1 MLYLKKLYLDG
12 TPLEDIVTV
21 AEFSR
26 QHAAPALSWS
36 LGSDRPDGTQTA
48 YTLTLTDLD
57 SRKVLYE
64 SGRVE
69 TAAQTAT
76 FPAGDFPAGALLHA
90 DLLVEDDAG
99 GTATGEE
106 LFFNGA
112 LDAFPGTW
120 ISSQEDEGNRVLH
133 FYRDFVPSSRWRT
146 RCCIPAGWA
155 TTRRT

>member
-90 DLLVEDDAG
+90 DLLV
-99 GTATGEE
+99 
-106 LFFNGA
+106 
-112 LDAFPGTW
+112 
-120 ISSQEDEGNRVLH
+120 
-133 FYRDFVPSSRWRT
+133 
-146 RCCIPAGWA
+146 
-155 TTRRT
+155 

>member
-64 SGRVE
+64 SGRIE

-76 FPAGDFPAGALLHA
+76 FPAGDFPSRMTQAAPPRARSCFSTAHWMRSPAHGS
-90 DLLVEDDAG
+90 VRRRTR
-99 GTATGEE
+99 GTASCISIV
-106 LFFNGA
+106 
-112 LDAFPGTW
+112 
-120 ISSQEDEGNRVLH
+120 ISS
-133 FYRDFVPSSRWRT
+133 PSSRWRT
-146 RCCIPAGWA
+146 QCCIPAGWA

>member
-1 MLYLKKLYLDG
+1 MICQCRKDVYK
-12 TPLEDIVTV
+12 
-21 AEFSR
+21 R
-26 QHAAPALSWS
+26 QALSWS

-90 DLLVEDDAG
+90 DL
-99 GTATGEE
+99 
-106 LFFNGA
+106 
-112 LDAFPGTW
+112 
-120 ISSQEDEGNRVLH
+120 
-133 FYRDFVPSSRWRT
+133 
-146 RCCIPAGWA
+146 RCV
-155 TTRRT
+155 